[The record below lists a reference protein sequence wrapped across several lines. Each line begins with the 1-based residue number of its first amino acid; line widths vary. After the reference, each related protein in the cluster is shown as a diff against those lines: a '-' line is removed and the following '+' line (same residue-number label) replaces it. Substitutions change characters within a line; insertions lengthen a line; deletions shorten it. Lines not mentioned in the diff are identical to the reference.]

1 MFAIVSSLTIHKKN
15 MVTKRN
21 SLFETYF
28 VHFNDD
34 DDDGHWKFLQ
44 FCLVSY
50 RKDRIKY
57 TFNYII
63 YG

>member
-1 MFAIVSSLTIHKKN
+1 

-44 FCLVSY
+44 FCLVSC